1 MNKND
6 ASLGI
11 DIFLHILILFSFL
24 TIFFFAYI
32 SKLEKQNLDATVNN
46 SVIDK
51 TDGILSQIDTWQKK
65 LEPQVKIN
73 IDWEKLNN
81 ISKNLVETSKEE
93 TPEIKKNNSLLFRNS
108 IIAIV
113 VLFILFIGIT
123 ITLKYVFHYNIN
135 LKHILIMNIVVF
147 SITGLIEFLFFN
159 FVASKYVPVVP
170 TDISGQVINTIKT
183 KIVS

>member
-11 DIFLHILILFSFL
+11 DIFLHVLILFSFL

-32 SKLEKQNLDATVNN
+32 SKLEKQNLDDTVNN
-46 SVIDK
+46 LVIDK
-51 TDGILSQIDTWQKK
+51 TNNVLSQIDIWQKK

-73 IDWEKLNN
+73 IDWVQLNN
-81 ISKNLVETSKEE
+81 ISQKMIETSKNE
-93 TPEIKKNNSLLFRNS
+93 TPEIKKNNQQLFRNS
-108 IIAIV
+108 IIAII

-123 ITLKYVFHYNIN
+123 VVLKYVFHFKID
-135 LKHILIMNIVVF
+135 LKHILIMNLVVF

-170 TDISGQVINTIKT
+170 TDISGEVINTIKT
-183 KIVS
+183 KIII